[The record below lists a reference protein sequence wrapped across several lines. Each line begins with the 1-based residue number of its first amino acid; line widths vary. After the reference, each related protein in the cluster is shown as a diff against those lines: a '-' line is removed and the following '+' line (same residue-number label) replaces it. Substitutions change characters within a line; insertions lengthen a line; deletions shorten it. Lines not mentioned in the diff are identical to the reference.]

1 MHIIANK
8 RTSQQPHIEPTS
20 LTLIHRPV
28 CFNSPVPTMEN
39 KIKDDHRAPD
49 DDDEPEINYKGV
61 KAMPCIIGNET
72 FEKLGAIGTLS
83 NLLVFL
89 TTVFNMKSI
98 TATTLLNIFN
108 GTTNFAT
115 LLGAFL
121 CDTYFGRYKTLGF
134 ASIASF
140 LGLLLID
147 LTAVFKALHP
157 PECGSKEN
165 SHCIHATPIQWLF
178 LLTGFTLMIIGA
190 AGIRPCNLAFGAD
203 QFNPN
208 TESGKRGINSFFNWY
223 FFTLTFAQMVSVT
236 LVVYVQSDLSWS
248 IGLAIPAGFMLISV
262 VLFFGGSKMYV
273 KVKPQGSPFTSMA
286 MVVVVAVKKRRL
298 KLPQQPPQTLFNYRP
313 LKSINS
319 ALPYSNQFRFLN
331 KAAIIAPE
339 DKINPDGSASDPWNL
354 CSIQQI
360 EEIKCLIRVVP
371 IWAAAITYFIA
382 MAQQHQYV
390 VFQALQSNRRFFN
403 SNFQIPAASYTVFMM
418 ITLVIFVPI
427 YDRVIVPK
435 LRRITSKE
443 GGISLLQRIG
453 FGISLTVIASL
464 VSALVEEKRRN
475 LALTRPTLGYEAHRG
490 EISSMSALW
499 LVPQLC
505 LAGFAES
512 FTAIGLVEFYYK
524 QFPENMR
531 SVAGAFFFC
540 GMAASSYLNG
550 FLVMIVHRTTQGA
563 ATGNWLPEDLNK
575 GRLGYFYFLITI
587 IGILNLLYF
596 LVISRW
602 YTYKD
607 GTDISVART
616 ATVEMGKKFDKS
628 VV

>member
-1 MHIIANK
+1 MYIYKQI
-8 RTSQQPHIEPTS
+8 SQQTNTKPTS
-20 LTLIHRPV
+20 ITLIHRV
-28 CFNSPVPTMEN
+28 ASTMEN
-39 KIKDDHRAPD
+39 QKDEQRVPD
-49 DDDEPEINYKGV
+49 DNEPQLNYPGV
-61 KAMPCIIGNET
+61 KSMPLIIGNET

-83 NLLVFL
+83 NLLVYL

-108 GTTNFAT
+108 GTTNFST
-115 LLGAFL
+115 LIGAYL

-140 LGLLLID
+140 AGLLLID
-147 LTAVFKALHP
+147 LTAVFKGLHP
-157 PECGSKEN
+157 PECGKKEG
-165 SHCIHATPIQWLF
+165 SHCTSATPAQWLF
-178 LLTGFTLMIIGA
+178 LLSGFALLIIGA

-236 LVVYVQSDLSWS
+236 LVVYVQSDVSWP
-248 IGLAIPAGFMLISV
+248 IGLGIPAIFMFISL
-262 VLFFGGSKMYV
+262 VLFFGGTKMYV

-286 MVVVVAVKKRRL
+286 RVVVVAVKKRRL
-298 KLPQQPPQTLFNYRP
+298 KLPQQPWLSLFNYRP

-319 ALPYSNQFRFLN
+319 ALPHSNQFSFLN
-331 KAAIIAPE
+331 KAAIITPE
-339 DKINPDGSASDPWNL
+339 DKINPDGSASDPWKL
-354 CSIQQI
+354 CSIQQV
-360 EEIKCLIRVVP
+360 EELKCVLKVLP
-371 IWAAAITYFIA
+371 IWAAAITYSIA
-382 MAQQHQYV
+382 MAQQTQYV
-390 VFQALQSNRRFFN
+390 VFQALQSNRQFF
-403 SNFQIPAASYTVFMM
+403 NFQIPAASYTVFTM

-427 YDRVIVPK
+427 YDRIIVPQ
-435 LRRITSKE
+435 LRRMTGKE

-453 FGISLTVIASL
+453 FGISLTVLASL
-464 VSALVEEKRRN
+464 VSALVEGKRRN
-475 LALTRPTLGYEAHRG
+475 LALTKPTLGYEPHRG

-499 LVPQLC
+499 LVPQLS

-512 FTAIGLVEFYYK
+512 FTSIGLVEFYYK

-550 FLVMIVHRTTQGA
+550 FLVMIIHRTTEGA

-575 GRLGYFYFLITI
+575 GRLDYFYFLITT
-587 IGILNLLYF
+587 IGILNLGYF

-602 YTYKD
+602 YRYKD
-607 GTDISVART
+607 TS
-616 ATVEMGKKFDKS
+616 TVHNGGAAILEMEKKSDKS
-628 VV
+628 LV